1 MADKEKEAAPP
12 AQEAPEGGKKGKGI
26 MGFLPLILTIVLM
39 PALAFAMT
47 KFVLVPQLQSMVGT
61 PVHAAEAHGDGHGEE
76 DGHAEDDAHAEDDS
90 HGDGHGASDD
100 GHGEA
105 AAKPPA
111 NGEYTFAVDKVI
123 VNVRQTRA
131 QRFLMVSLVLTS
143 KDSKFPENAELQNHR
158 LKDLVMGALRT
169 KTIDDIEQP
178 GAQNLIRTELKS
190 IINNTLSAGG
200 KKPFVDELYFTEF
213 AIQ

>member
-12 AQEAPEGGKKGKGI
+12 AQEAPEGGKKEKGI

-61 PVHAAEAHGDGHGEE
+61 PVHAEESHE
-76 DGHAEDDAHAEDDS
+76 DGHSEEDAHAEEDEHAEDE
-90 HGDGHGASDD
+90 GHDEEGG

-111 NGEYTFAVDKVI
+111 NGEYTYAVDKVV
-123 VNVRQTRA
+123 VNVARTRA

-143 KDSKFPENAELQNHR
+143 KDSDFSENAELQNHR

-190 IINNTLSAGG
+190 IINNTLSAGA